1 MKLVLIGINMNVAD
15 SAAADV
21 SITFRKSNGTCLLGV
36 VKQSELDHKHV
47 NATQDYGDVINSE
60 SPPSMLLQHCGEDS
74 ASVLTPKGHVFSPSA
89 QHLRLSHHRSCHTQ
103 THLVPPRL

>member
-21 SITFRKSNGTCLLGV
+21 SITFRKSNGMCLLGV
-36 VKQSELDHKHV
+36 VKQSELNHKHF

-60 SPPSMLLQHCGEDS
+60 SPRKH
-74 ASVLTPKGHVFSPSA
+74 AFA
-89 QHLRLSHHRSCHTQ
+89 ALRWGLSLGFDTER
-103 THLVPPRL
+103 PRLFTERTTLAAFPP